1 MLFSFGETAAGRAMA
16 MGQLEFQPALID
28 QVHDRVLGAIVDGT
42 LAPGRRLTQ
51 EELAEKSGINQATVS
66 YIESGKRIPTLINMV
81 SVLSALD
88 LVLKIET
95 T

>member
-1 MLFSFGETAAGRAMA
+1 MVVIKTGDLGKLAGTIANRRK
-16 MGQLEFQPALID
+16 AL
-28 QVHDRVLGAIVDGT
+28 GMS
-42 LAPGRRLTQ
+42 Q

-88 LVLKIET
+88 MVLKIELT
-95 T
+95 E

>member
-1 MLFSFGETAAGRAMA
+1 MS
-16 MGQLEFQPALID
+16 
-28 QVHDRVLGAIVDGT
+28 
-42 LAPGRRLTQ
+42 Q